1 MNKVSGE
8 QRANSN
14 GPHLGKFVGRIS
26 SSHLSRRQEAAGENE
41 PVQISVFPQEEN
53 TYCCFYLEYAIDN
66 VYFH

>member
-14 GPHLGKFVGRIS
+14 GPHLGKFVGRIL
-26 SSHLSRRQEAAGENE
+26 SSHLSRRQEATGENE

-53 TYCCFYLEYAIDN
+53 TYCSVFI
-66 VYFH
+66 